1 MKLGKKAIKR
11 TGKFWTSRPTMFRV
25 CIITTLKSLLYF
37 FPISCEVLGL
47 PWWPS
52 MGPGGL
58 QHGSRRRHRF
68 DPWVRKSPLRRAW
81 HPTPVFLY
89 GESHGQRSLVGYL
102 CPKCH
107 RAGHDWRD
115 LALTWCSNITAYLIG
130 FEGHIEYRLTQW
142 CPTLCVTLWT
152 QCSPPSF
159 SVHGSLQARIL
170 EWVAFSF
177 SRGSSWLRN
186 QIQVSCIG
194 RQILY
199 PWATR
204 EALIS

>member
-1 MKLGKKAIKR
+1 MAQHGA
-11 TGKFWTSRPTMFRV
+11 
-25 CIITTLKSLLYF
+25 
-37 FPISCEVLGL
+37 
-47 PWWPS
+47 WWPATWES
-52 MGPGGL
+52 
-58 QHGSRRRHRF
+58 QKTQ
-68 DPWVRKSPLRRAW
+68 VRSLGQEEPFEEGMAS
-81 HPTPVFLY
+81 HSSILY

-102 CPKCH
+102 CPRCH

-130 FEGHIEYRLTQW
+130 FEGHTEYRLTQW

-159 SVHGSLQARIL
+159 SVHGILQARIL

-186 QIQVSCIG
+186 QIQVSYIG

-204 EALIS
+204 EALIYSVQFSSVQ